1 MHQGQLLIGAG
12 EVGRDGLGAVSSDD
26 LARNRASGVIPRFF
40 TRHEK
45 KLDGTYHEVEYLEL
59 LIPGDAKSSPCHL
72 VDDRLR
78 DRYAPHYKAFK
89 ENREAPSEGT
99 PVEAWLGASN
109 EGLILMLKSLHLKT
123 VENVAEMSDQTIS
136 TIGMGGRELRTRAQK
151 FLEVQKKAS
160 TADEL
165 AAKDDVIASAPGPPG
180 KALEVQVRQATR
192 RKRTR
197 SPIVSRSKSSL
208 R

>member
-12 EVGRDGLGAVSSDD
+12 EVGRDGFGAVSSDD

-78 DRYAPHYKAFK
+78 DRYAPTTRPSRRTVKLLRRHPCGSVAR
-89 ENREAPSEGT
+89 RE
-99 PVEAWLGASN
+99 
-109 EGLILMLKSLHLKT
+109 
-123 VENVAEMSDQTIS
+123 
-136 TIGMGGRELRTRAQK
+136 
-151 FLEVQKKAS
+151 
-160 TADEL
+160 
-165 AAKDDVIASAPGPPG
+165 
-180 KALEVQVRQATR
+180 
-192 RKRTR
+192 
-197 SPIVSRSKSSL
+197 
-208 R
+208 